1 VRGYRW
7 LPLAAESDFN
17 LSGAVM
23 ATPGQ
28 YALEVLIPWL
38 YFDVSA
44 AELAPGLRY
53 GFNLS
58 INDNDSDVPRA
69 ADSSL
74 RFAGAH
80 TTHDNPTE
88 WGTLILEN

>member
-1 VRGYRW
+1 MTT
-7 LPLAAESDFN
+7 A
-17 LSGAVM
+17 
-23 ATPGQ
+23 PGQ

-44 AELAPGLRY
+44 AELQPGLRF

-58 INDNDSDVPRA
+58 INDND
-69 ADSSL
+69 ADIPAQQTVISASPA
-74 RFAGAH
+74 R

-88 WGTLILEN
+88 WGTLILGE

>member
-1 VRGYRW
+1 VTT
-7 LPLAAESDFN
+7 A
-17 LSGAVM
+17 
-23 ATPGQ
+23 PGQ

-58 INDNDSDVPRA
+58 INDNDGDIPAQQTVLSA
-69 ADSSL
+69 SSA
-74 RFAGAH
+74 R

-88 WGTLILEN
+88 WGTLLLEN